1 MECSIAV
8 NCFLFEVAEKVI
20 LYLFFIQDVL
30 ASWLLLLQLE
40 NSFHL
45 VLHACCIPVTAEMKM
60 LRCSSKHSSSKKK
73 TSPSPPPRK
82 PNSKSNKQIVK
93 ESSRED
99 TVACGCHKL
108 MSPEVR
114 PFSTIFSSASSSG
127 VPIRTSPSWGC
138 YLSVYFGN
146 VTTFFSAPGNSV
158 KSRKKKLRYA
168 WSAVFESSGS
178 VTCGFLC

>member
-60 LRCSSKHSSSKKK
+60 LRCSSKHSSSIKK
-73 TSPSPPPRK
+73 TPPPT
-82 PNSKSNKQIVK
+82 PPENQTQNLISKLWKSLIEKTLWPVVVTNWCHLKSDHLAQSLVQQAHQVCQS
-93 ESSRED
+93 EQVPLED
-99 TVACGCHKL
+99 VTFL
-108 MSPEVR
+108 
-114 PFSTIFSSASSSG
+114 ST
-127 VPIRTSPSWGC
+127 
-138 YLSVYFGN
+138 L
-146 VTTFFSAPGNSV
+146 
-158 KSRKKKLRYA
+158 
-168 WSAVFESSGS
+168 EM
-178 VTCGFLC
+178 